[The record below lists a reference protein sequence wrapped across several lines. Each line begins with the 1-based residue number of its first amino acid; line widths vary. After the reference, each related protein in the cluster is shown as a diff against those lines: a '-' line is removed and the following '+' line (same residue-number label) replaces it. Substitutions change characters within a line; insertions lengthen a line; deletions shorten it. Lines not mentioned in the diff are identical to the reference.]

1 MTHPVEKTFVP
12 HAETMDLR
20 PLYDKLFIVAVSTGA
35 RDDGRLLAK
44 TIHGP
49 YEFDEMI
56 GEVNRMWAEEQ
67 NNAKVY
73 ILEKNPKIKSRW
85 LDSNTI
91 DYIQIR
97 CADIIV
103 DKILSKDQEYTCE
116 VGLLDK
122 EKEQA

>member
-1 MTHPVEKTFVP
+1 MTDSSEFTFVP
-12 HAETMDLR
+12 QIETMDLR
-20 PLYDKLFIVAVSTGA
+20 CLYDKTFIVAVSTGA

-49 YEFDEMI
+49 YDFDEMV
-56 GEVNRMWAEEQ
+56 GEVNRMWSEDQ

-73 ILEKNPKIKSRW
+73 ILDKNPKNKPKW

-97 CADIIV
+97 CADIIM
-103 DKILSKDQEYTCE
+103 DRILSKEQDYTCE
-116 VGLLDK
+116 AGLLDQ
-122 EKEQA
+122 EKE